1 MEPDAVNHPSH
12 YTGQVTWT
20 GRSPGWSGS
29 TRGSCRRTAGS
40 EILDARARRDRARDP
55 SELKMPPR
63 RKLNPVPEPKRT
75 APDLR
80 QAVELAVAGMD
91 WLQPSDLAMVDVARS
106 LADQIE
112 TAVELADEYTR
123 LVSDV
128 AASGDDVLL
137 KRVRSFEK
145 RADMQKVVGW
155 FAPMLQGVLRDLG
168 GAPLSRKL
176 MAEEQPAGDRLSALR
191 SMVSTTKTNRA
202 P

>member
-1 MEPDAVNHPSH
+1 
-12 YTGQVTWT
+12 
-20 GRSPGWSGS
+20 
-29 TRGSCRRTAGS
+29 
-40 EILDARARRDRARDP
+40 
-55 SELKMPPR
+55 MPPR
-63 RKLNPVPEPKRT
+63 RKLNPVPAPKRT

-91 WLQPSDLAMVDVARS
+91 WLEPSDLAMVDVARS

-112 TAVELADEYTR
+112 TAVELADEFTR

-176 MAEEQPAGDRLSALR
+176 MAEEQPAGDRLAALR
-191 SMVSTTKTNRA
+191 SMVSTTKTNRM